1 MTSWMYIY
9 LQTRQVVYINYVQL
23 FSSVNHISIKGLE
36 KARQTWSQQPVIL
49 WYTLQFEKHYYT
61 VKHTPTL
68 RPGIS
73 TARYLTEEM

>member
-1 MTSWMYIY
+1 MVMTSWMYIY

-49 WYTLQFEKHYYT
+49 
-61 VKHTPTL
+61 
-68 RPGIS
+68 
-73 TARYLTEEM
+73 